1 MQDQQKYIFFCG
13 NRSIAVEL
21 EMPWLLGLIISTC
34 LNSEPSSPLIHHLR
48 TLVSCGAG
56 RFFLYS
62 NIDISF
68 ACNASPYLRHIYCF
82 KLICFSTS
90 NCLNDSF
97 EGQLLT
103 KNYLA
108 SILDKGSR
116 PVRKVQFLLTL
127 FKRGGGGHSHVQKLC
142 CKFGVFWRS
151 FNNMKFAWKGT
162 FEALMVKFEGKIG
175 TLYQIYVLFC
185 R

>member
-13 NRSIAVEL
+13 KRSIAVEL

-34 LNSEPSSPLIHHLR
+34 LNSEPFFPLIHHLR

-56 RFFLYS
+56 RFILYS

-68 ACNASPYLRHIYCF
+68 ACNGSPYLRHIYCF

-108 SILDKGSR
+108 STL
-116 PVRKVQFLLTL
+116 VKVL
-127 FKRGGGGHSHVQKLC
+127 
-142 CKFGVFWRS
+142 
-151 FNNMKFAWKGT
+151 
-162 FEALMVKFEGKIG
+162 VKINRAQYNSVEPS
-175 TLYQIYVLFC
+175 TSQ
-185 R
+185 